1 MKSSEI
7 RNMIRE
13 EIMAAMRESTTDM
26 SFLDKVGGS
35 IRSKLGTGRN
45 LLDRALDMIDTE
57 KLSRLPRQQK
67 IELIAAMIGQLGVT
81 AQDFNAVKSRVQ
93 RMLTMSN
100 VSEPYTEGKLN
111 EEETDTVNELEFGQ
125 KASLGSIAKA
135 KQDLGGGLA
144 SKKEKMEKTQAYQMM
159 VKALENKPANA
170 QVDFVIDFLNSLPL
184 DDAAKTKLKM
194 KIKSELE

>member
-13 EIMAAMRESTTDM
+13 EIMTALKESNADM

-100 VSEPYTEGKLN
+100 VSEPYTESKIN
-111 EEETDTVNELEFGQ
+111 EEDASTVNELEFGQ
-125 KASLGSIAKA
+125 KASLGAIAKA
-135 KQDLGGGLA
+135 KGLNA
-144 SKKEKMEKTQAYQMM
+144 TLSSKKEKIEKTQAYQQLI
-159 VKALENKPANA
+159 KALENKPATD
-170 QVDFVIDFLNSLPL
+170 QVEFVLDLLNSLPL

-194 KIKSELE
+194 KVKTELK